1 MGDFTEADY
10 KSWRFLKDAMHINGG
25 KEFFGYGH
33 RCIDQPRLLVIDKY
47 FKRDRS
53 TQRSYI
59 IDGKTPCPS
68 LDEALAALSN
78 PPELEANDLARLRSV
93 PDDWHRPEDRF
104 PLVALADVGF
114 VEWGRDADKKVT
126 CRRTDAGRSY
136 LEQQGT

>member
-1 MGDFTEADY
+1 MSLTEADY
-10 KSWRFLKDAMHINGG
+10 KSWRFVKDAVHINGG

-59 IDGKTPCPS
+59 IDGKLPCTS
-68 LDEALAALSN
+68 LDEALTALAD
-78 PPELEANDLARLRSV
+78 PPRLEAEDLSRLRDV
-93 PDDWHRPEDRF
+93 PDDWFRPDPRG
-104 PLVALADVGF
+104 PLLPLADMGLI
-114 VEWGRDADKKVT
+114 EWGRDADKKVT

-136 LEQQGT
+136 LAQQGA